1 MVAWELGKP
10 SFKKDAEFAFG
21 AAQPS
26 SFFSPSTLKLLCLP
40 FPLKAEF
47 FRYSS
52 ANGFYIVSDQIFSYP
67 TRNLSSAETHKSTYG
82 PPQLRPVY
90 TFPPH

>member
-26 SFFSPSTLKLLCLP
+26 SFFSHLHSSFFCLP

-47 FRYSS
+47 FHS